1 MLPSSLFLQENALS
15 VFGIMEL
22 LYSLA
27 NVPFAAA
34 L

>member
-1 MLPSSLFLQENALS
+1 MFLQESAS
-15 VFGIMEL
+15 SMFGIMEL